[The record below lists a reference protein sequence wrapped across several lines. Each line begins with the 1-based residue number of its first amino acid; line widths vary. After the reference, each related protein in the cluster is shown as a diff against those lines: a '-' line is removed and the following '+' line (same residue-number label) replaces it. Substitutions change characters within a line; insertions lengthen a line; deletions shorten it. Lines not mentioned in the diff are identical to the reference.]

1 MAADHRQV
9 GHADLAV
16 PQNGGLAQALLPTLL
31 RGVER
36 LVPTTADLVDDLVH
50 AGEELGERAD
60 GPLLQSLGQDGVVG
74 VAHDLRHDVPGVVPL
89 ELLLVDED
97 AHELGAA
104 HGGVRVVGM
113 DGHKLRQQLPVST
126 VFLLKGVEQAVD
138 AGRDKQVLLLQA
150 QQTAVLA
157 GVVGVEDGADGLGF
171 GALGIGQGVVAA
183 VEGLQIE
190 VLLDRLGSPDAQLVD
205 GLAGIAH
212 NGDVIRDGQDILC
225 VHRAVERAAVLLK
238 ALNVATKLNGYGLV
252 LTADLPGIAVGEP
265 LVGGLDLAAVDDL
278 LLKQAVAVAHA
289 VAVAGNALGCHG
301 IQEACGQTA
310 QATVAQSRIGLLVLD
325 DGQVKAHV
333 VERLGNHV
341 AHAKV
346 EQVVVE
352 QAADQKLDREVVH
365 ALLAL
370 GGHTG
375 VAGGGNGAGLLG
387 HELGQGVKAVQVAGG
402 LDALAAD
409 AHDGIA
415 IELGKLLLVVEDL
428 IHTFLSPGD
437 VSPGTVMTCILR
449 PHGAGNY
456 SGNAFVTLS
465 WQEP

>member
-1 MAADHRQV
+1 MDLGHAVDAVAADHGQV
-9 GHADLAV
+9 GHANLAV
-16 PQNGGLAQALLPTLL
+16 PQDGGLAQTLLPALLG
-31 RGVER
+31 GVER

-89 ELLLVDED
+89 ELLLVDKD
-97 AHELGAA
+97 THELGAA
-104 HGGVRVVGM
+104 HGGVRVVGV
-113 DGHKLRQQLPVST
+113 DGHKLRQQLPVLA
-126 VFLLKGVEQAVD
+126 VLLLKGVEQAVD

-157 GVVGVEDGADGLGF
+157 GVVGVKDGADGLGL
-171 GALGIGQGVVAA
+171 GALSVGQGIVAA

-212 NGDVIRDGQDILC
+212 DGDVVGNGQDVLR

-238 ALNVATKLNGYGLV
+238 ALNMATKLDGHGLV
-252 LTADLPGIAVGEP
+252 LTTDLPGIAVGEP

-301 IQEACGQTA
+301 IQEACGQAA

-325 DGQVKAHV
+325 DGQIEAHV
-333 VERLGNHV
+333 VERLGDHV

-365 ALLAL
+365 ALFAL
-370 GGHTG
+370 GGDAG
-375 VAGGGNGAGLLG
+375 VALGGNGAGLLG

-437 VSPGTVMTCILR
+437 ISRNGYDLYPTPPWG
-449 PHGAGNY
+449 G
-456 SGNAFVTLS
+456 
-465 WQEP
+465 